1 VTLILLTCLIG
12 DLGRMAKGLWKAA
25 AYAVSAL
32 LFFLGAVFMISVNL
46 GIIYFFEGLVF
57 ISIAM
62 LLLILSREKKPI
74 EIKQTIS
81 IGGPV
86 KVKEIRCPICGATI
100 DATKVKVVAGKPVV
114 TCNYCGNS
122 FELTEEPLW

>member
-1 VTLILLTCLIG
+1 
-12 DLGRMAKGLWKAA
+12 MARGLRKAA

-32 LFFLGAVFMISVNL
+32 LFFLGVVFMISVNL

-57 ISIAM
+57 ISIAV
-62 LLLILSREKKPI
+62 LLLILSRERKPI

-86 KVKEIRCPICGATI
+86 KVKEVYCPVCGAII
-100 DATKVKVVAGKPVV
+100 DVTKAKVVAGKPVV
-114 TCNYCGNS
+114 TCGYCGNS

>member
-1 VTLILLTCLIG
+1 
-12 DLGRMAKGLWKAA
+12 MAKGLLKAL
-25 AYAVSAL
+25 AYIISAFL
-32 LFFLGAVFMISVNL
+32 LFLGAVFMISVNL
-46 GIIYFFEGLVF
+46 GIIYFFEGFVF
-57 ISIAM
+57 ISIAV
-62 LLLILSREKKPI
+62 LLLVLSREKKPV

-81 IGGPV
+81 VSGPV
-86 KVKEIRCPICGATI
+86 KVKEVRCPICGAII